1 MPVKTCY
8 YLLIIIVTYCQILS
22 GWIPVMNKLL
32 GRFAL
37 LGALTAAL
45 AACQSIAT
53 VQLKNVKETESSKNN
68 AQIYCAGTE
77 DCAFER
83 YDQVRLL
90 DISKQQLDKSAI
102 KSGLLRLKQGK
113 TLKDPNALYLSSP
126 AGQHELVIRFYPI
139 SQDKAES
146 LHVIHKFKARQRY
159 TFKMYR
165 NRSKQP
171 SSLLN
176 ASAPEPLC
184 VDLVQEQKIIRRFC
198 KPYNV
203 LNGLGE
209 FIEKK
214 I

>member
-1 MPVKTCY
+1 
-8 YLLIIIVTYCQILS
+8 
-22 GWIPVMNKLL
+22 MNKLL

-37 LGALTAAL
+37 LGALAAAL
-45 AACQSIAT
+45 TACQSIDTA
-53 VQLKNVKETESSKNN
+53 QLNKVKETEGTKSH

-77 DCAFER
+77 DCEFER
-83 YDQVRLL
+83 YDQIRILNAENQRLE
-90 DISKQQLDKSAI
+90 KSAI
-102 KSGLLRLKQGK
+102 KSGLLRLKQDK
-113 TLKDPNALYLSSP
+113 KLKDPNALYLSAP
-126 AGQHELVIRFYPI
+126 AGSHELVIRFYPI
-139 SQDKAES
+139 SQEKAES
-146 LHVIHKFKARQRY
+146 LHVIHKFKAQQRY

-209 FIEKK
+209 FVEKK
-214 I
+214 L